1 LRIGCEFMMG
11 GEDPTAHQLRL
22 LLTLAEEL
30 HFGRA
35 ASRLYLT
42 QPALSQQ
49 IRSLEQRMGV
59 RLFARTSRR
68 VELTEAGRELL
79 PLVKNVV
86 GAADELRAAAVR
98 SATGSGRL
106 RLGVCESFGSLPVTR
121 AVIAEVASSYPD
133 LGPDMLIADSFVEQL
148 SMLKEGAI
156 DAAFVY
162 LPVPEGLRAQ
172 PLTAEPRLVCVSA
185 DDPLARRSSV
195 LLADLAGHP
204 VVGLAPETFPAA
216 GGFWAV
222 DPRPDGSAVR
232 YTSHQV
238 ARLESVLSTVALGG
252 PIAFVPSAAAEL
264 YPRQDL
270 RYLPVDDLPGCEFGL
285 VWHPADHH
293 KPHLSALHE
302 VTRRF
307 RVSRTSS
314 AVPRPAVERVREPAA
329 GSASPR

>member
-1 LRIGCEFMMG
+1 MIS

-22 LLTLAEEL
+22 LLTLAGEL

-49 IRSLEQRMGV
+49 IRSLEQRLGV
-59 RLFARTSRR
+59 PLFARTSRR

-86 GAADELRAAAVR
+86 DAADELRAAAVR
-98 SATGSGRL
+98 SAAGAGRL
-106 RLGVCESFGSLPVTR
+106 RLGVCESFGSLAATR
-121 AVIAEVASSYPD
+121 AVIAEVAAARPD
-133 LGPDMLIADSFVEQL
+133 LGPDVLVADSFLEQL
-148 SMLKEGAI
+148 AMLKAGAI

-162 LPVPEGLRAQ
+162 LPVPEGLHAQ
-172 PLTAEPRLVCVSA
+172 PLTVEPRLVCVAA

-195 LLADLAGHP
+195 RLADLAGHP
-204 VVGLAPETFPAA
+204 VVGLAPETFPA
-216 GGFWAV
+216 GRGFWAV

-238 ARLESVLSTVALGG
+238 TRLESLLSTVALGG
-252 PIAFVPSAAAEL
+252 PIAFVPSTAAEL
-264 YPRQDL
+264 YPRPDL
-270 RYLPVDDLPGCEFGL
+270 RYLPVDDLPGCEFGV
-285 VWHPADHH
+285 VWPSAEGDQ
-293 KPHLSALHE
+293 PHLSALHE

-307 RVSRTSS
+307 R
-314 AVPRPAVERVREPAA
+314 A
-329 GSASPR
+329 GASQASFRA